1 LSAHLKE
8 KEEKILRVLECLSE
22 ENARGVPIIVE
33 GKNDVQALRTL
44 GLEGRLVTAKTG
56 GKSLLDIVS
65 ELEET
70 GMQKVILLLDYDRR
84 GKEWTRRLKQLLER
98 TEISPETAFWT
109 DLFSLVGRKVK
120 DVEGLA
126 AYMETMK
133 KKSLE
138 HWKRL
143 KREIHNS

>member
-1 LSAHLKE
+1 MKE
-8 KEEKILRVLECLSE
+8 RQEKILHILECLSE
-22 ENARGVPIIVE
+22 ENSAGTPIVVE
-33 GKNDVQALRTL
+33 GKKDMQALRAL
-44 GLEGRLVTAKTG
+44 GLEGKLVTAKTG
-56 GKSLLDIVS
+56 GKTLLDVVS

-70 GMQKVILLLDYDRR
+70 ETQKAILLLDYDRR

-98 TEISPETAFWT
+98 TGISPETAFWT
-109 DLFSLVGRKVK
+109 DLFSLVGRQVK

-133 KKSLE
+133 KKALE
-138 HWKRL
+138 DWKRL